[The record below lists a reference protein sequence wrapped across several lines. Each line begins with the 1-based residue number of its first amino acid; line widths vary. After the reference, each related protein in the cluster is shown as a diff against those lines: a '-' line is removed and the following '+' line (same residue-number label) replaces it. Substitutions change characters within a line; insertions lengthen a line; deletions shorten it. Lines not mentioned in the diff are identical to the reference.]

1 MSIKHLTRN
10 SFKNIKA
17 GKTKKEEFVSD
28 HYQRMKND
36 TLSGALD
43 VIIAETEPLVQQIR
57 SYSGDMQTLKGENI
71 GSTQKVNELKDELI
85 VDVNELEALANYKF
99 RKNSAKYREMFVDG
113 LTEFYR
119 ASFDEIPSL
128 IKRCR
133 NYTEKYVADLGSDIV
148 VKFKEFELKWE
159 ADTSEKKSLRQD
171 GSKLKPDF
179 EALWAKLSKQMQRN
193 CYTILLACPDE
204 PKRLLTYFDFSK
216 VNHRHH
222 QADSTTSDSYI
233 LSIAPNTSKAA
244 DFVFNIADNLL
255 IINNSNQAVYFY
267 AAATADAA
275 QPAQLTEIAA
285 GDELEIAA
293 TQLGAPANKFLIF
306 VNKDSTQT
314 AEVEIMLI

>member
-113 LTEFYR
+113 LTEFNR

-148 VKFKEFELKWE
+148 VKFKEFELK
-159 ADTSEKKSLRQD
+159 
-171 GSKLKPDF
+171 
-179 EALWAKLSKQMQRN
+179 
-193 CYTILLACPDE
+193 
-204 PKRLLTYFDFSK
+204 
-216 VNHRHH
+216 
-222 QADSTTSDSYI
+222 
-233 LSIAPNTSKAA
+233 
-244 DFVFNIADNLL
+244 
-255 IINNSNQAVYFY
+255 
-267 AAATADAA
+267 
-275 QPAQLTEIAA
+275 
-285 GDELEIAA
+285 
-293 TQLGAPANKFLIF
+293 
-306 VNKDSTQT
+306 
-314 AEVEIMLI
+314 